1 MWSWPNTFHFFLPEL
16 LCWTVRDYGGMSS
29 SLLSLV
35 LLLLLLLV
43 VLEIPFFAGGFVL
56 LAAPFRQDFLCW
68 QRLWN
73 DGKVFGVLVVLCS
86 NVLCL
91 PGACTWVFG
100 VAFLAC
106 CVVLLLSVLLLC
118 CSLFCWVLDHVVA
131 AVQLHES
138 RHSSLCDS
146 FFFLARI
153 ELAAA
158 CLGVLYMASFVLVEE
173 AFLLSGLCG
182 CVASGRGACWAQDAP
197 QLLALLKGWQA
208 WKHVRGR
215 APVCVFALR
224 VGAGSQK

>member
-1 MWSWPNTFHFFLPEL
+1 
-16 LCWTVRDYGGMSS
+16 MSS
-29 SLLSLV
+29 SLLLLV

-43 VLEIPFFAGGFVL
+43 VLEIPSFAGGFVL

-68 QRLWN
+68 QRLW
-73 DGKVFGVLVVLCS
+73 DHGKVFGVLVVLCS
-86 NVLCL
+86 NVMCL
-91 PGACTWVFG
+91 PVACTWVCV

-106 CVVLLLSVLLLC
+106 CVVLLLSVLLFC

-131 AVQLHES
+131 AVRTAARIEALVAARQFL
-138 RHSSLCDS
+138 
-146 FFFLARI
+146 FLARI

-173 AFLLSGLCG
+173 PFLLSGLCG
-182 CVASGRGACWAQDAP
+182 CVASGRGACWAQGAP

-215 APVCVFALR
+215 ATVCVFAFR

>member
-1 MWSWPNTFHFFLPEL
+1 M
-16 LCWTVRDYGGMSS
+16 
-29 SLLSLV
+29 
-35 LLLLLLLV
+35 
-43 VLEIPFFAGGFVL
+43 
-56 LAAPFRQDFLCW
+56 
-68 QRLWN
+68 
-73 DGKVFGVLVVLCS
+73 FGVLVVLCS
-86 NVLCL
+86 NVMCL

-118 CSLFCWVLDHVVA
+118 CSLFAWFWFM
-131 AVQLHES
+131 
-138 RHSSLCDS
+138 SLQQYSCTNRGTRRCAILS
-146 FFFLARI
+146 FLARI

-173 AFLLSGLCG
+173 PFLLSGLCG

-215 APVCVFALR
+215 ATVCVFALR